1 MKCRIFDGS
10 RGEHPPQSYA
20 CRFHWFFIIVSS
32 TKYNLSF
39 KNAIEKKYMFE
50 IKNIVVLRF
59 IKNMEYIAS
68 LQDNYKVEYDVRFS
82 KINLL
87 CGVRAFTATW
97 ILTT

>member
-50 IKNIVVLRF
+50 IKNIHLP
-59 IKNMEYIAS
+59 
-68 LQDNYKVEYDVRFS
+68 
-82 KINLL
+82 
-87 CGVRAFTATW
+87 
-97 ILTT
+97 ILIFQKHGIERCLKERSV